1 MALANGD
8 LRAVVAQYPI
18 FALGVQGHAL
28 RSTGEK
34 QGRRAADPG
43 ESASMVRAMQRRKSC
58 EIVTTG
64 FGIRVGGFAH
74 GAVSRRPPV
83 SLDTMV
89 PRTGGYACD
98 VGVWN
103 LSIVQGPFSV
113 APSQTISLSYD
124 SQLLHRCMPPL
135 SLMGVGTHTRR

>member
-64 FGIRVGGFAH
+64 FGIRGWEFAH